1 MYIKHA
7 LLMNVG
13 RNKTIGRNSEKH
25 FTSKELLL
33 ILKFTTSNGSNL
45 LLILRNFCLKL
56 YSGLIST
63 SDDKLE
69 FLNLELS
76 SLD

>member
-1 MYIKHA
+1 MYIKYV
-7 LLMNVG
+7 LLMYVG
-13 RNKTIGRNSEKH
+13 RNKAIERNSEKH
-25 FTSKELLL
+25 FTSNRLLL

-56 YSGLIST
+56 YSGLISI

-69 FLNLELS
+69 SLNLELS